1 VLNMRA
7 GMVSV
12 TSWTR
17 RPCSRSYDEAR
28 QLATGAGSDV
38 SARGVRGDAAPID
51 ALLPVGELGLGREAT
66 DAPGEALA
74 SCERPPRSPGLGA
87 GASSRISPSRFS
99 AVIRHTRR
107 GVLTAFAFTT
117 NHSPESTPKTQR
129 PHRKKYALKTWTNEN

>member
-1 VLNMRA
+1 MRA
-7 GMVSV
+7 GIVSV

-28 QLATGAGSDV
+28 QLETGAGSNV
-38 SARGVRGDAAPID
+38 SVRGVHGDAAPCD
-51 ALLPVGELGLGREAT
+51 ALLVGKLRLDREAT